1 MIKYKNI
8 LTIYVKTLDEA
19 LKAVAIKV
27 VTPPETKL
35 EKVAI
40 LSSIGKLGQF
50 NSDFGKQLI
59 GGATK
64 AELAS
69 FAELDPE
76 NAYTAKVTKR
86 RVEDEPSAKVTMDAI
101 TELVNELENLTIR
114 TRTLTEGVL

>member
-1 MIKYKNI
+1 MIKYKDI

>member
-1 MIKYKNI
+1 MIKYKDI

-27 VTPPETKL
+27 ATTPETKL

-40 LSSIGKLGQF
+40 LSSIGKIGQF

-69 FAELDPE
+69 FAELNPE
-76 NAYTAKVTKR
+76 EAYTAKVTKHS
-86 RVEDEPSAKVTMDAI
+86 VEDGPSAKATMDAI
-101 TELVNELENLTIR
+101 TELVNELESLTLH